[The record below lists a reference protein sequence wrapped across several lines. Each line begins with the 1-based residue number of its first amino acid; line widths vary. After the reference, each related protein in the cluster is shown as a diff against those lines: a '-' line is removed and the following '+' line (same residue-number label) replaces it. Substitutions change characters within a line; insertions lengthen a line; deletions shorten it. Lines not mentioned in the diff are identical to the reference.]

1 MMMVVF
7 PPGSLLELQKL
18 LIILGQVPARKKK
31 GEIEY
36 QMLQLGEREKLH
48 HLLVEKVNVNV
59 IVANLM
65 LNFII

>member
-18 LIILGQVPARKKK
+18 LIILGQVPAREKKR
-31 GEIEY
+31 EIEY

-65 LNFII
+65 SNFII